1 MAVGAT
7 PPAAAAPHAAGAAH
21 PAAAPPAGLSGSLPS
36 PRPRLP
42 QLTLVWMC
50 EKKARFWRDVW
61 MGQCPL
67 SIVSNRIFSIC
78 NEQEN
83 TVHEV
88 FQNNGI
94 NLTFRRSFG
103 IEEAEEWQQL
113 VLQVRDFQLQEGAD
127 TVIWA
132 LEKNE
137 VEYPI
142 QGEGNK
148 LDFEDSGKAI
158 KTFGAKRPRLVV

>member
-1 MAVGAT
+1 
-7 PPAAAAPHAAGAAH
+7 
-21 PAAAPPAGLSGSLPS
+21 
-36 PRPRLP
+36 
-42 QLTLVWMC
+42 
-50 EKKARFWRDVW
+50 

-132 LEKNE
+132 LEKNGKFTTASLYIELTFPGVENKE
-137 VEYPI
+137 VMSIWRARLPL
-142 QGEGNK
+142 K
-148 LDFEDSGKAI
+148 I
-158 KTFGAKRPRLVV
+158 KFFLWSIFSDCLPSA